1 MFMRRASFVAVLF
14 LCAVVSASAVDPK
27 LHSLTP
33 VGGQLGSEVEL
44 NFEGERLQ
52 DTEEILAYEPGLK
65 ILKLDSV
72 TNVAVKAQLKIEKDC
87 ALGEHHFRIRT
98 ASGFSELIT
107 FFVGPFPVVQE
118 IEPNNDLQKPQ
129 KVELNT
135 TVEGIIASED
145 VDCFVVEAKKGERL
159 SAEVEGIR
167 LGRSSIDAR
176 LAVYDSKGEQL
187 ADVDDTRLAMQDPFV
202 SLVIPADGSY
212 TIQLRDV
219 TYGGSDK
226 SFYHLH
232 IGNYARPTSIFP
244 LGGKIGEEVKFTFYS
259 PATGEFTQ
267 VLKLPDEEQEKFGIF
282 ANFEGLQTPSANW
295 VRVSPFPNVLAISPN
310 EDREHATITDLP
322 TPLALN
328 GIIAAKHKTN
338 WFRFPVVKGEA
349 LEFNVFARRLR
360 SPLDSVIEVFDAA
373 GKSLGSNDDS
383 VGADST
389 LKITP
394 SETTNYFV
402 KIQDRL
408 GDGGPE
414 FAYRI
419 EVGPAVP
426 RLAVKIPEVARNDTQ
441 SRQFIP
447 VPRGN
452 RFATLISVKRAN
464 FSSPVHLTMDGLPKG
479 MRMLAEEMTA
489 GMDSM
494 PLVFEADSDAPVA
507 GKLLD
512 LTAAGTNANGTVSGR
527 FKQEVELVLGQPN
540 NANYYS
546 TTVEKLGVAVTKEV
560 PFKLRVVE
568 PQVPLVQSGSMPLE
582 IVAERDAGFD
592 EPIEVKMVWNPP
604 GVSSQSEAT
613 IAKGATNVFYQLNA
627 SAGADTRSW
636 KLALLGHAT
645 VEGGKVYVSTQFAP
659 LEVAA
664 PFLKGKIET
673 TWLNPGKSAQ
683 LTVNLQQ
690 AKPFEGKAKIKLMGL
705 PEKVSTASKE
715 ISKDDQEVVFDLQAD
730 AGCPATSIK
739 NLFCSVEVP
748 DNGQIITHNIA
759 SGGILRIV
767 PPKKSD
773 AKVASVEA
781 KK

>member
-1 MFMRRASFVAVLF
+1 MRRAFVVVCF
-14 LCAVVSASAVDPK
+14 LLGAAASLWAIDPK
-27 LHSLTP
+27 LRSLTP
-33 VGGQLGSEVEL
+33 VGGQLGSELEL

-52 DTEEILAYEPGLK
+52 DSEEIISYEPGLK
-65 ILKLDSV
+65 ILKLNAV
-72 TNVAVKAQLKIEKDC
+72 TNALVKAQLKIENDC

-98 ASGFSELIT
+98 ASGFSELMT
-107 FFVGPFPVVQE
+107 FFVGPFPVIQE
-118 IEPNNDLQKPQ
+118 VEPNNDLSKAQ
-129 KVELNT
+129 KVPMNST
-135 TVEGIIASED
+135 IEGIVTSED

-167 LGRSSIDAR
+167 LGRSSLDAR
-176 LAVYDSKGEQL
+176 LAVYDSKGTSL
-187 ADVDDTRLAMQDPFV
+187 AEVDDTRLALQDPFV
-202 SLVIPADGSY
+202 SLVVPADGSY
-212 TIQLRDV
+212 TIQLREV

-226 SFYHLH
+226 SFYRLH
-232 IGNYARPTSIFP
+232 IGSFARPTSVFP
-244 LGGKIGEEVKFTFYS
+244 LGGKVGEEVKFTFYS

-267 VLKLPDEEQEKFGIF
+267 SLKLPETEQEKFGVF
-282 ANFEGLQTPSANW
+282 ASFEGLRAPSANW
-295 VRVSPFPNVLAISPN
+295 IRVSSFPNVIAVSPN
-310 EDREHATITDLP
+310 EDREHATATDLAA
-322 TPLALN
+322 PLALN
-328 GIIAAKHKTN
+328 GIISAKHKEN
-338 WFRFPVVKGEA
+338 WFRVPVVKGKA

-383 VGADST
+383 IGADST

-402 KIQDRL
+402 KIHDRL

-419 EVGPAVP
+419 EVVAPVP
-426 RLAVKIPEVARNDTQ
+426 GISVKIPEVARNDTQ
-441 SRQFIP
+441 SRQFIE

-452 RFATLISVKRAN
+452 RFATLISVKRSN
-464 FSSPVHLTMDGLPKG
+464 FSGGLHLGIEGLPAG
-479 MRMLAEEMTA
+479 LHMLADEMTS

-494 PLVFEADSDAPVA
+494 PLVFEAAPDAPIS
-507 GKLLD
+507 GRLLD
-512 LTAAGTNANGTVSGR
+512 LIAIGTNGDGNISGK
-527 FKQEVELVLGQPN
+527 FKQEIELVQGQPN
-540 NANYYS
+540 NATYYS
-546 TTVEKLGVAVTKEV
+546 TTVDKIAVAVTKPV
-560 PFKLRVVE
+560 PFKLRIVE
-568 PQVPLVQSGSMPLE
+568 PRVPLVQSGSMPLE
-582 IVAERDAGFD
+582 IVAERDPGFD
-592 EPIEVKMVWNPP
+592 QPIELNMVWNPP

-627 SAGADTRSW
+627 SAGADTHSW
-636 KLALLGHAT
+636 KIAVLGHGT
-645 VEGGKVYVSTQFAP
+645 VDEGKVYVSSQLAP

-673 TWLNPGKSAQ
+673 TWLNPGKSTR

-705 PEKVSTASKE
+705 PEKVAAPDKE
-715 ISKDDQEVVFDLQAD
+715 ITKDDQEVVFEVNAD
-730 AGCPATSIK
+730 AGCSPASSK

-748 DNGQIITHNIA
+748 DQGQIITHTIA

-767 PPKKSD
+767 PPKKSE
-773 AKVASVEA
+773 AKVAVAEV